1 MTTTTITVLGTTVN
15 GTPSGNY
22 DGSSLDFVSDA
33 AKAVGYYRGQGSLQ
47 TLIIQVTGFAG
58 TIIIQ
63 GSLDETPTGIDS
75 QIGWSDV
82 YEYGDISSSITDY
95 HPQNITGNF
104 AWIRAVI
111 SNFEAGTINSIT
123 TTY

>member
-1 MTTTTITVLGTTVN
+1 MTVNTITVLATTQR

-22 DGSSLDFVSDA
+22 DGSSLDFVGDA
-33 AKAVGYYRGQGSLQ
+33 AKAVGYYRGQGSLE
-47 TLIIQVTGFAG
+47 TLIIQVTGFHGA
-58 TIIIQ
+58 IKIQ
-63 GSLDETPTGIDS
+63 GSLDEEPTGIDS
-75 QIGWSDV
+75 QVGWSDV
-82 YEYGDISSSITDY
+82 YNYDAVGETRTDY

-111 SNFEAGTINSIT
+111 TNFEAGTINSIT

>member
-1 MTTTTITVLGTTVN
+1 MTTTTVTVLGTTVN

-33 AKAVGYYRGQGSLQ
+33 AKSVGYYRGQGSLQ

-58 TIIIQ
+58 TIKIQ

-82 YEYGDISSSITDY
+82 YEYGDISSTITDY
-95 HPQNITGNF
+95 HPENLVGNF

-111 SNFEAGTINSIT
+111 SDFEAGTINTIT

>member
-1 MTTTTITVLGTTVN
+1 MTTTTVTVLGTTVN

-33 AKAVGYYRGQGSLQ
+33 AKSVGYYRGQGSLQ

-58 TIIIQ
+58 TIKIQ
-63 GSLDETPTGIDS
+63 GSLDEDPTGIDS
-75 QIGWSDV
+75 QIGWFDV
-82 YEYGDISSSITDY
+82 YEYGDISSTITDY
-95 HPQNITGNF
+95 HPENLIGNF

-111 SNFEAGTINSIT
+111 SNFESGTINFIT

>member
-1 MTTTTITVLGTTVN
+1 MSTTTVTVLGTTVN

-33 AKAVGYYRGQGSLQ
+33 AKSVGYYRGQGSLQ

-58 TIIIQ
+58 TIKIQ
-63 GSLDETPTGIDS
+63 GSLDEDPTGIDS
-75 QIGWSDV
+75 QIGWFDV
-82 YEYGDISSSITDY
+82 YEYGDISSTITDY
-95 HPQNITGNF
+95 HPENLIGNF

-111 SNFEAGTINSIT
+111 SNFESGTINFIT

>member
-1 MTTTTITVLGTTVN
+1 MSVNTITVLATTVH

-22 DGSSLDFVSDA
+22 DGSSLDFVGDA
-33 AKAVGYYRGQGSLQ
+33 AKAVGYYRGQGSLE
-47 TLIIQVTGFAG
+47 TLIIQVTGFDG
-58 TIIIQ
+58 TIKIQ
-63 GSLDETPTGIDS
+63 GSLDETPTSIDS
-75 QIGWSDV
+75 QIGWSDI
-82 YEYGDISSSITDY
+82 YTYDAAGETRTDY

-111 SNFEAGTINSIT
+111 TNFESGTIDSIT